1 MTFYDGKVYFLDAR
15 GGLYY
20 IDKAADRSDIEW
32 GATFCTFHETINE
45 RKGYSKFHLRMDM
58 DAGAWLA
65 VDIKTDNDLKWRQVY
80 TTHNEK
86 AKTVSIPIIP
96 TRCDSI
102 DIRLRGK
109 GKCTIKAFIR
119 EFSVGSDV

>member
-1 MTFYDGKVYFLDAR
+1 M
-15 GGLYY
+15 
-20 IDKAADRSDIEW
+20 
-32 GATFCTFHETINE
+32 HETVNE
-45 RKGYSKFHLRMDM
+45 RKGYSKFHLRMDLS
-58 DAGAWLA
+58 AGAWLA
-65 VDIKTDNDLKWRQVY
+65 VDIKTDNDQQWQQVY

-86 AKTVSIPIIP
+86 AKTVSIPIMP

-109 GKCTIKAFIR
+109 GKCTVKAFIR

>member
-1 MTFYDGKVYFLDAR
+1 M
-15 GGLYY
+15 
-20 IDKAADRSDIEW
+20 
-32 GATFCTFHETINE
+32 HETVNE

-58 DAGAWLA
+58 TEGARLA
-65 VDIKTDNDLKWRQVY
+65 VDIKTDKDTRWKQIYV
-80 TTHNEK
+80 THNAK

-109 GKCTIKAFIR
+109 GECTIRAFIR
-119 EFSVGSDV
+119 EFTTGSDV